1 MAFSYHCGAD
11 RGLAIDIWVNRVEL
25 WGYNPVKYVSK
36 FCVIVKNLRLF
47 VFFSALFAN
56 MAKSGIFIFGQSGAF
71 LRESE
76 NGVMLNLGVMT
87 LVSDEISAFLAHARD
102 TRASLALLT
111 FCFHNL
117 HR

>member
-1 MAFSYHCGAD
+1 MLES
-11 RGLAIDIWVNRVEL
+11 
-25 WGYNPVKYVSK
+25 NPVKDVSK

>member
-1 MAFSYHCGAD
+1 M
-11 RGLAIDIWVNRVEL
+11 
-25 WGYNPVKYVSK
+25 
-36 FCVIVKNLRLF
+36 RLF

-56 MAKSGIFIFGQSGAF
+56 VAKSGIFIFGQPGAL

-87 LVSDEISAFLAHARD
+87 LVSDEISPFLAHARD